1 MLIGL
6 LIGLV
11 VGGALGLVAG
21 VLAAGANRAEAA
33 QRRATARRDAFRAA
47 GVDEIELALDG
58 DYVRPL
64 LAYFRQRATN
74 RR

>member
-1 MLIGL
+1 MRV
-6 LIGLV
+6 LV
-11 VGGALGLVAG
+11 DSGDSDARRLF
-21 VLAAGANRAEAA
+21 AETA

-47 GVDEIELALDG
+47 GVDEIELCLDG